1 MGVNASK
8 NKSNLCDRNVT
19 GLMEN
24 TRFLQKA
31 MREMMSEREKQSK
44 AYERDMMVF
53 AFKEAEWKQERK
65 RLREEV
71 KSLRKI
77 VEEKEDRIKEMGEK
91 SEKKGWELLMGSG
104 FLLEQM
110 REERARRDEAV
121 EKWKQL
127 YLAIK
132 MELDD
137 LIQRTHHGEVQYYW
151 KAEEEEELIQEL
163 QRELHAKEET
173 IRGLKARMSSMEHEE
188 YSKEREIDILRQSL
202 RIMSSKT
209 SASHV
214 GNKDLP

>member
-24 TRFLQKA
+24 IRFLQKA
-31 MREMMSEREKQSK
+31 MREMTSEREKQSK

-53 AFKEAEWKQERK
+53 AFKEAEWEQERK

-71 KSLRKI
+71 MSLRKI

-104 FLLEQM
+104 FLVEQM
-110 REERARRDEAV
+110 RKERARRDEAV

-151 KAEEEEELIQEL
+151 KAEEEEMIQEL

-188 YSKEREIDILRQSL
+188 YKKEREIDILRQSL
-202 RIMSSKT
+202 RIMSSKK
-209 SASHV
+209 SQSHV
-214 GNKDLP
+214 GNKHIS